1 MFIQENLTTEKK
13 LAILSDAAK
22 YDVSCS
28 SSGVERGGKA
38 GAVGNSNA
46 SGICHSF
53 SADGRCISLLKVLYT
68 NECIY
73 DCKYCI
79 NRRSNDTVR
88 ASFTPEELCE
98 LTMGFYRRNYIE
110 GLFLSSGIKHSPN
123 ETMEELCKTLM
134 LLREKYKFNGYIHCK
149 TIPGA
154 DPSLV
159 ELCGWYADRV
169 SVNLELPTAE
179 ALKELA
185 PNKTRKAILTPLRQV
200 QNGIADCRALTGDN
214 GGNMGAYWHTQRKL
228 EGKAYE
234 LPAVQATN
242 TLQLKNDVRSDRGF
256 VTGGQSTQMIVGAS
270 GESDYQIMAVSEAL
284 YKSFDLKRVYY
295 SAFVRVNEDSALPVL
310 AGGPPLLREHRLY
323 QADWLLRYYGFS
335 SGEILSEKLPNL
347 DLNMDPKCN
356 YALNHP
362 ELYPIE
368 VMFADYFTLLKV
380 PGIGPKSARR
390 IVSSR
395 KNGLLTFDSLK
406 KMGVVMK
413 RAGYFITCGGKRLY
427 YGHLN
432 KEAIRSCL
440 LSTADELRIQTN
452 DGCYRQLSLFEG
464 ADAVG
469 WP

>member
-1 MFIQENLTTEKK
+1 
-13 LAILSDAAK
+13 
-22 YDVSCS
+22 
-28 SSGVERGGKA
+28 
-38 GAVGNSNA
+38 
-46 SGICHSF
+46 
-53 SADGRCISLLKVLYT
+53 
-68 NECIY
+68 
-73 DCKYCI
+73 
-79 NRRSNDTVR
+79 
-88 ASFTPEELCE
+88 
-98 LTMGFYRRNYIE
+98 
-110 GLFLSSGIKHSPN
+110 
-123 ETMEELCKTLM
+123 M

-200 QNGIADCRALTGDN
+200 QNGIADCRALIGDN